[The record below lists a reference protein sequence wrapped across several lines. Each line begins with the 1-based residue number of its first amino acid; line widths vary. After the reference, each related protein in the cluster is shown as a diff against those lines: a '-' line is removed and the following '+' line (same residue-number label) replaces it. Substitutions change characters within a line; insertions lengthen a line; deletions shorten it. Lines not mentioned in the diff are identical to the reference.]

1 MNISFTPYTLLTKK
15 VNQTTYVFDV
25 VRRKNVILTPEEFIR
40 QQILQLITQKFK
52 YPLQAIA
59 VEKQIKVG
67 ERRKR
72 FDIVIFKNA
81 KPWMIIECKSN
92 YALLNESVM
101 QQIIEYNLVL
111 KASYLLLTNGR
122 SFVGY
127 CVQNGNL
134 VKLENL
140 PNW

>member
-1 MNISFTPYTLLTKK
+1 MNISFTPYILLTKK

-25 VRRKNVILTPEEFIR
+25 IRRKNVILTPEEFIR
-40 QQILQLITQKFK
+40 QQIIQLITHKFK

-59 VEKQIKVG
+59 VEKQITVG

-72 FDIVIFKNA
+72 FDIVVFKDA

-92 YALLNESVM
+92 DSVLDEGVM

-127 CVQNGNL
+127 CVENGNL